1 MVRRR
6 DLNPQP
12 CAYKATAFVRK
23 AIRPLWVHRPAILLS
38 NPQESS
44 RLNMSDHGG
53 ALRQT
58 HCAPFAVTIIFLM
71 AILPESFKAF
81 QFQSGLEIVRD
92 SFRASNARMAE
103 ACQKATD
110 AHLDYVASGDD
121 DREYD
126 EDGILVRSKEHELS
140 YESMNAGIAS
150 SVVREAFITSA
161 FHYWERSARGWTG
174 LNGKHD
180 VFPVLSKAAG
190 KLYTLHPRL
199 PVLNILNNLLKHN
212 SSDNAEKLA
221 VEWPSVFR
229 PLFPPMLPVDKP
241 VRRLAIRDAH
251 VEEAFAIVAA
261 SGPQYE

>member
-1 MVRRR
+1 
-6 DLNPQP
+6 
-12 CAYKATAFVRK
+12 
-23 AIRPLWVHRPAILLS
+23 
-38 NPQESS
+38 
-44 RLNMSDHGG
+44 
-53 ALRQT
+53 
-58 HCAPFAVTIIFLM
+58 M
-71 AILPESFKAF
+71 AILPEYFKAF
-81 QFQSGLEIVRD
+81 QFQSGLEVVRD
-92 SFRASNARMAE
+92 SFRVSNATMAE
-103 ACQKATD
+103 ASQKAKE
-110 AHLDYVASGDD
+110 AHLHYVESGAD

-126 EDGILVRSKEHELS
+126 EDGVLVRSKEHELG

-180 VFPVLSKAAG
+180 GFPALSLAAG
-190 KLYTLHPRL
+190 KLYALHPRL

-221 VEWPSVFR
+221 VEWSDVFC
-229 PLFPPMLPVDKP
+229 PLFPPMRPVDKP